1 MVRPAHQACQLQIH
15 KRHYRRPRRMRS
27 IALRSR
33 QHGYAPF
40 SLHIPPF
47 FPITNLST
55 GLFLSSMA
63 YLEGSSVKQRLN
75 DAYVPG
81 LTKNF
86 MVWPWVQFTN
96 FKYVPMEHRVL
107 VVNIISLGWNCYL
120 SFLNSGGGKLPNLPP
135 GHTKEGGEL
144 PPS

>member
-1 MVRPAHQACQLQIH
+1 VFPLPFPLSLLYTI
-15 KRHYRRPRRMRS
+15 
-27 IALRSR
+27 IANT
-33 QHGYAPF
+33 
-40 SLHIPPF
+40 HI
-47 FPITNLST
+47 

-63 YLEGSSVKQRLN
+63 YLEGSSPSQRLK

-120 SFLNSGGGKLPNLPP
+120 SFLNSGGGKLPNLPK